1 MRYCLSLNAPF
12 PKDRIYKFFKDLNK
26 FFRLNIQW
34 TVLHLS
40 NCIDIQKGSRFELKV
55 RYDRND
61 IETNYIGIV
70 EEFIENN
77 VISISLDG
85 EMPRRIIIRLEDAG
99 ENASTIY
106 YDELIDRELAPEE
119 IRDINLWL
127 KSIINYISISQKTN
141 IFNKVYKW
149 FIDRIWLKLSPSGR
163 RIVFL
168 VVIAEGIA
176 FVFFIL
182 LIIWLLTF
190 KDF

>member
-1 MRYCLSLNAPF
+1 MRYYFSLNAPF
-12 PKDRIYKFFKDLNK
+12 PKDRIYQFFKDLDK

-70 EEFIENN
+70 EESVENN
-77 VISISLDG
+77 VLSISLDG
-85 EMPRRIIIRLEDAG
+85 EMSRRITIRLEDAG
-99 ENASTIY
+99 ENTTTIY
-106 YDELIDRELAPEE
+106 YDELIDRDLAPEE
-119 IRDINLWL
+119 IRDINLWIR
-127 KSIINYISISQKTN
+127 SIINYISISQKTN
-141 IFNKVYKW
+141 ICNKVYKW

-163 RIVFL
+163 RIVFFI
-168 VVIAEGIA
+168 VVIEGIA
-176 FVFFIL
+176 FIFFIL
-182 LIIWLLTF
+182 LIIWLLIF